1 MSSGVQGMHFR
12 FFALGTKEIVLRP
25 AETKLLID
33 PSKASGI
40 AFILPQIINRVADKA
55 MIAPVIT
62 STRHPLQ
69 GCRTPIRPDG
79 LTKISRAWQGGC
91 NGSFINPQIL
101 NCGKQGLKEAHH
113 AQSKG
118 ILHPPPGFLCVVPT
132 GWQWGRHQCRASS
145 PAAARNKLFCN
156 HGWARCCPGKA
167 LAFRVAVNSG
177 LAATRAFPFTRL
189 CIKSNISAG
198 ASWHAY
204 SQLKI
209 FHMIWVSKKQKQKYR
224 AWEGAGSMFAYV
236 DEKVPSNHL
245 EIVFL
250 WTGVDQLGELLC
262 PAADFWQPSTWRH
275 RGTYSLL
282 ELPVSK

>member
-101 NCGKQGLKEAHH
+101 NCGKQG
-113 AQSKG
+113 
-118 ILHPPPGFLCVVPT
+118 
-132 GWQWGRHQCRASS
+132 
-145 PAAARNKLFCN
+145 
-156 HGWARCCPGKA
+156 
-167 LAFRVAVNSG
+167 
-177 LAATRAFPFTRL
+177 
-189 CIKSNISAG
+189 